1 MKSKNLNQLV
11 RENCESYENIHQ
23 IMVWHNLLAFILKE
37 VFGKMLEPLKDK
49 ADQILERFV
58 NENQDTFFK
67 TDEVMLDWLSVIELG
82 VWLDPDDEYTVS
94 NQV

>member
-1 MKSKNLNQLV
+1 
-11 RENCESYENIHQ
+11 
-23 IMVWHNLLAFILKE
+23 
-37 VFGKMLEPLKDK
+37 MLEPLKDK

-82 VWLDPDDEYTVS
+82 V
-94 NQV
+94 

>member
-23 IMVWHNLLAFILKE
+23 IMVRHNLLAFILKE

-58 NENQDTFFK
+58 NENQDSFFK

-82 VWLDPDDEYTVS
+82 V
-94 NQV
+94 